1 MIHILAG
8 DIRQAHTL
16 GRTVLHLDARHY
28 TVVSDERDLIRYNG
42 ASGGTLLR
50 WGTWH
55 ERPDSYELSTIAR
68 ARGMTI
74 LDVSDQR

>member
-50 WGTWH
+50 WGTWSK
-55 ERPDSYELSTIAR
+55 RPDGHDLCDHAK
-68 ARGMTI
+68 ARGMLI
-74 LDVSDQR
+74 IDVTDQR